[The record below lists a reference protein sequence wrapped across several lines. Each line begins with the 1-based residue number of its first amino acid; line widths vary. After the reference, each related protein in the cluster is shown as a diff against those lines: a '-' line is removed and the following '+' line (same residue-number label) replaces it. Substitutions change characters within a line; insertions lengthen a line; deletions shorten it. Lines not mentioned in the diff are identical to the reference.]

1 MSYGVMIEIAGGYC
15 TFPARG
21 IGTREM
27 ARARMKEIALY
38 DLNEMGE
45 PESEME
51 IDPNNPNH
59 LYMPGQIVSVVEED
73 DDLRQL
79 YRERGLTPI
88 G

>member
-1 MSYGVMIEIAGGYC
+1 
-15 TFPARG
+15 
-21 IGTREM
+21 
-27 ARARMKEIALY
+27 
-38 DLNEMGE
+38 
-45 PESEME
+45 ME